1 VGRVCDACSRNS
13 SSSGRCDAQ
22 DQDRIE
28 LTQRQ
33 PGGRKAAGLAH
44 QFTLM
49 IAASITGFQR
59 AMSAEMQAR
68 SFFVANETH
77 AFRHWR
83 FWKWL
88 KVRAVGRAAECFLT
102 WINDTQ

>member
-1 VGRVCDACSRNS
+1 
-13 SSSGRCDAQ
+13 
-22 DQDRIE
+22 
-28 LTQRQ
+28 
-33 PGGRKAAGLAH
+33 
-44 QFTLM
+44 M